1 MNRAQFMAGALS
13 LALGAGLSADDAK
26 KPDAAEQPIARRFVG
41 NLDNPSGVAIQP
53 GTGHLFVAEHRGVV
67 RFFEKEPGPD
77 GKKARGRAMEVA
89 KYATDIYGKGP
100 MYDIGPLGV
109 AFQDAS
115 HIVVGDGSRVDG
127 EELVRIYEVNSTPAE
142 KPAAEDSAKTTLGP
156 IKAGEA
162 SAKGEGN
169 FYGIAVTKDAI
180 YVTCNGDDTKGW
192 ISRAEIK
199 DGKVGELKPFI
210 ATKEKLGV
218 DAPVGITVGPDGG
231 LVVSQMGEMNV
242 PGDSLLTIYD
252 ANSGELKAKFET
264 GLHDIAGLAYSPATG
279 KLYGVDFAWS
289 DTKQGGLF
297 ELTISG
303 DKCTTRKVVE
313 LDKPTAITFD
323 DKGNAYVA
331 VFGTAEEGATIKPGH
346 VVRVPKGKL

>member
-1 MNRAQFMAGALS
+1 MTNSRILAGALS
-13 LALGAGLSADDAK
+13 VALGAAGWLSADDA
-26 KPDAAEQPIARRFVG
+26 PIARRYAA
-41 NLDNPSGVAIQP
+41 NLDNPSGVAVQP
-53 GTGHLFVAEHRGVV
+53 GTGDVFVAEHRGVI
-67 RFFEKEPGPD
+67 RFFNQAAEAD
-77 GKKARGRAMEVA
+77 GKPTRGRAVEIN
-89 KYATDIYGKGP
+89 KYPTDIYGKGP
-100 MYDIGPLGV
+100 MYDIGPLGL

-115 HIVVGDGSRVDG
+115 HLIVGDGSRVDG
-127 EELVRIYEVNSTPAE
+127 EELVRIYEVNSAAAE

-156 IKAGEA
+156 ITAGDA

-218 DAPVGITVGPDGG
+218 DAPVGITIGPDGG

-242 PGDSLLTIYD
+242 PGDSLLTFYD
-252 ANSGELKAKFET
+252 AKSGELKAKYET
-264 GLHDIAGLAYSPATG
+264 GLHDIAGVAFSPATG

-297 ELTISG
+297 ELTIKG

-313 LDKPTAITFD
+313 LDKPTAIAFD
-323 DKGNAYVA
+323 DKGNAFISL
-331 VFGTAEEGATIKPGH
+331 FGTAEEGAKVKPGQL
-346 VVRVPKGKL
+346 VRVPKTKL